1 MCSLLF
7 CLSFRLKSNK
17 ELLESNFSIV
27 GKLAVRLLI
36 HVIIGDTSLLQLWST
51 VHKFKVCDWQK
62 RMQNWINL
70 IACKCNYLNVHPS
83 TKTQQTTIFSIQKN
97 WHLSL
102 DHEKFFATDI
112 MYIVCLWNFLEAYK
126 CKRYARSKM
135 FGVLLSA
142 HMHIQSK

>member
-70 IACKCNYLNVHPS
+70 IACKCNYLNIYLS
-83 TKTQQTTIFSIQKN
+83 TKTQQATILSIQNPDNK
-97 WHLSL
+97 
-102 DHEKFFATDI
+102 
-112 MYIVCLWNFLEAYK
+112 YVCGIFLGSIQILKICTEQNR
-126 CKRYARSKM
+126 CGSFECPYAHS
-135 FGVLLSA
+135 
-142 HMHIQSK
+142 I